1 MHGLNKLR
9 DRREAAAFSRQH
21 LAELSGLSMSLIAM
35 AERGLIV
42 SDASA
47 AELAAALEV
56 DVDVIGEVAS

>member
-1 MHGLNKLR
+1 M
-9 DRREAAAFSRQH
+9 F
-21 LAELSGLSMSLIAM
+21 LIAM

-56 DVDVIGEVAS
+56 DFDVIGEVAS